1 MANKFRTVY
10 DSPYN
15 TGFDVN
21 AFRKAAMQDPQFALG
36 EIIGSALAGAYAN
49 NYNNRGISKAV
60 NKALDS
66 YGTGSNV
73 ADDQAALQQVQQ
85 NMLQPGNDSIGVGV
99 SDMEALNN
107 VRQNYG
113 LDAIQPAGPVISAGA
128 VPQQD
133 PQALTAQIAQMPG
146 AGIVARENGARRIE
160 DFNPEVALM
169 KARQQMLKDGR
180 TPYQI
185 EMAME
190 QLKPQFAKMQDDAYR
205 AQADRI
211 MAELG
216 QGDIS
221 DADYKQRIVE
231 LARLGDYGKNA
242 ANIYGKDI
250 ITGRERWNAQQQEA
264 KENRM
269 LDRQLAQ
276 EDRRLNRVLAQ
287 EDRRF
292 NRQLAIADR
301 NNSVR
306 LAIAQARANGK
317 NNTTAAGTG
326 GVTKE
331 DATWAD
337 KTIKDLEEKLANL
350 RLDNPQ
356 ANLSASDIQMYNQAA
371 AIRNLA
377 NQQRANRYNLGGNT
391 QQQNAGTGKNE
402 SSGRVF
408 NRNDYNDQAR
418 ALLGMIRANKGVLDD
433 ELAARFREIIGLDR
447 NNTNPDEMTNQVI
460 YDLRAYRK
468 DAGKDTGGHGGKS
481 GLF

>member
-10 DSPYN
+10 ESPYN
-15 TGFDVN
+15 TGFNVN

-36 EIIGSALAGAYAN
+36 EIIGSALSGMYAN

-60 NKALDS
+60 SKALDS

-85 NMLQPGNDSIGVGV
+85 NMLQPGNDSVGVGV

-113 LDAIQPAGPVISAGA
+113 LDAIQPAGPAISAGA

-160 DFNPEVALM
+160 DFDPEVALM
-169 KARQQMLKDGR
+169 NARQQMLKDGR

-190 QLKPQFAKMQDDAYR
+190 QLKPQFARMQDDAYR
-205 AQADRI
+205 AQTDRI

-242 ANIYGKDI
+242 ANVYGKDI

-269 LDRQLAQ
+269 LGKQIALQDARDARRYAQQVELKKMDAANKLAVARERAKLYGTDNTVGQ
-276 EDRRLNRVLAQ
+276 FGNKTKKTNGTVKSALDSAEFKYMDTQINKIAETPEEERTPEQKRFYDQFKPLRDQIVAQ
-287 EDRRF
+287 SFGSQFDYHTPEERGA
-292 NRQLAIADR
+292 NA
-301 NNSVR
+301 NSVQTSFNPNNYD
-306 LAIAQARANGK
+306 QAVPFFKEFAKRGNFR
-317 NNTTAAGTG
+317 
-326 GVTKE
+326 KE
-331 DATWAD
+331 DIAKYIRQRYYGLKPDDTSN
-337 KTIKDLEEKLANL
+337 EFVE
-350 RLDNPQ
+350 
-356 ANLSASDIQMYNQAA
+356 
-371 AIRNLA
+371 AI
-377 NQQRANRYNLGGNT
+377 
-391 QQQNAGTGKNE
+391 
-402 SSGRVF
+402 
-408 NRNDYNDQAR
+408 
-418 ALLGMIRANKGVLDD
+418 IR
-433 ELAARFREIIGLDR
+433 EL
-447 NNTNPDEMTNQVI
+447 
-460 YDLRAYRK
+460 
-468 DAGKDTGGHGGKS
+468 
-481 GLF
+481 

>member
-1 MANKFRTVY
+1 MRRNNQYGTVY
-10 DSPYN
+10 DIPN
-15 TGFDVN
+15 LDTN
-21 AFRKAAMQDPQFALG
+21 AFRQAAMKDPQFAWG
-36 EIIGSALAGAYAN
+36 ELLGSALAGAYAN
-49 NYNNRGISKAV
+49 NFNNRGISKAV
-60 NKALDS
+60 NKALES
-66 YGTGSNV
+66 FGTGSNV
-73 ADDQAALQQVQQ
+73 ADEQAALQQVQQ
-85 NMLQPGNDSIGVGV
+85 NMLQQGNNSVSVGVG
-99 SDMEALNN
+99 DMDALNN
-107 VRQNYG
+107 VRKNYG
-113 LDAIQPAGPVISAGA
+113 LDVIQPAGPVASADA
-128 VPQQD
+128 IPQQD
-133 PQALTAQIAQMPG
+133 VQALTAQMAQMPG
-146 AGIVARENGARRIE
+146 AGIVARENAARRIE
-160 DFNPEVALM
+160 DFNPDVALM

-190 QLKPQFAKMQDDAYR
+190 QLKPQFSKMQDDAYR

-242 ANIYGKDI
+242 ANVYGKDI

-276 EDRRLNRVLAQ
+276 EDRRLNRMLAQ

-306 LAIAQARANGK
+306 MAIAQARANGK
-317 NNTTAAGTG
+317 NNNTAGTG
-326 GVTKE
+326 GVSKE

-337 KTIKDLEEKLANL
+337 KTIKDMEEKLANM
-350 RLDNPQ
+350 RLENPQ
-356 ANLSASDIQMYNQAA
+356 ANLSATDIQIYNQAS

-377 NQQRANRYNLGGNT
+377 NQQRANRYNLGGNN
-391 QQQNAGTGKNE
+391 QQNAGTGKYNNP
-402 SSGRVF
+402 GREF

-433 ELAARFREIIGLDR
+433 NVAAKFREIIGLDP

-468 DAGKDTGGHGGKS
+468 GADKDTSGHGGKS